1 MEEILIKN
9 NEQFK
14 VSAINDAI
22 SIINF
27 DFILDITIKYEIED
41 KEDIYVGITNLL
53 SNYSQ
58 EDTPIAFETNV
69 TNIPN
74 INSDIFNLC
83 YFKKYKNTNLLYLC
97 NFNIST
103 LSYKINDE
111 LIINN
116 SDYKYNFRIQTSN
129 NTFHF
134 IVNDYGKSI
143 NLAFPTHH

>member
-14 VSAINDAI
+14 VSTINDAI
-22 SIINF
+22 GIINF
-27 DFILDITIKYEIED
+27 DFILDITINYEIED
-41 KEDIYVGITNLL
+41 KKDIYVEITNLL

-58 EDTPIAFETNV
+58 EDTPIAFETNA

-83 YFKKYKNTNLLYLC
+83 YFKKSKNTNLLYLC

-103 LSYKINDE
+103 
-111 LIINN
+111 
-116 SDYKYNFRIQTSN
+116 
-129 NTFHF
+129 
-134 IVNDYGKSI
+134 
-143 NLAFPTHH
+143 